1 MRKLSRAAVATILAI
16 AFYFTIVWGFDGL
29 HALTS
34 PGYGLDDA
42 WRSQFLFGL
51 GSLFG
56 LGPIGLLKL
65 AAFFAALKLAVA
77 SICSLHIF
85 DRMRALVR
93 GRADSKI
100 LEGGMILVVL
110 VSIASVGPG
119 VWLQNAELVRDGFVQ
134 LTLAAVAV
142 ALCNVERHYSRPA
155 EEKES
160 EPPQE
165 LAAAERSVPWFWS
178 FR

>member
-1 MRKLSRAAVATILAI
+1 MRKLSGAGVAMILAI

-34 PGYGLDDA
+34 PGYGLDNA
-42 WRSQFLFGL
+42 WRSQFVFGL

-77 SICSLHIF
+77 SICALHIF

-93 GRADSKI
+93 GKADSKI
-100 LEGGMILVVL
+100 LEGGLILVVL

-119 VWLQNAELVRDGFVQ
+119 VWLQNAELVRDGFLQ
-134 LTLAAVAV
+134 LTLAAVAA
-142 ALCNVERHYSRPA
+142 ALCNVERYYSRPA
-155 EEKES
+155 DEKES
-160 EPPQE
+160 EPPLE
-165 LAAAERSVPWFWS
+165 LAATERSVPWFSS

>member
-1 MRKLSRAAVATILAI
+1 MRKLSGAGVAMILAI
-16 AFYFTIVWGFDGL
+16 AFYFTIVWGSDGL

-34 PGYGLDDA
+34 PGYGLDNA
-42 WRSQFLFGL
+42 WRSQFVVGL

-56 LGPIGLLKL
+56 LGPSGLLKL

-77 SICSLHIF
+77 SICALHIF

-93 GRADSKI
+93 GKADSKI
-100 LEGGMILVVL
+100 LEGGLILVVL

-119 VWLQNAELVRDGFVQ
+119 VWLQNAELVRDGFLQ
-134 LTLAAVAV
+134 LTLAAVAA
-142 ALCNVERHYSRPA
+142 ALCNVERYYSRPA
-155 EEKES
+155 DEKES
-160 EPPQE
+160 EPPLE
-165 LAAAERSVPWFWS
+165 LSATERSVPWFSS